1 MIYKKIYDAVKA
13 EFNDEIALTVV
24 QILTINLSK
33 KIKKKDMI
41 VKGIFRDKV
50 LTKAKKVLWEVDDD
64 TFDLA
69 VKIWDVYP
77 SWNTRQ
83 SLHGLGGCTIKTFK
97 ELLDDEQ
104 FIDIADKISE
114 TDTKMVRILIEQLEN
129 NADCEC
135 IGTSWG
141 QFECDYEPINNHFT
155 KKDYDII
162 FGKDGEEYDYIK
174 HVFVYSNKN
183 TVWTLVLNDNDDEV
197 LLSGF
202 HKDRVVGYVITKKP
216 FNDNEYIEVSH

>member
-114 TDTKMVRILIEQLEN
+114 TDTKMVRIFIEQLEN
-129 NADCEC
+129 NADCEF

-141 QFECDYEPINNHFT
+141 QFEHDYEPLNNHFT
-155 KKDYDII
+155 KKDYGII